1 MKCVLNMFSRLGGLT
16 QQLWVKPLSS
26 IDVIVLPLVIQLIIG
41 ALAKTEAFF
50 GRGVVPIAL
59 DNVRC
64 DSSEAILLQCQH
76 LNFTAHNCYHSE
88 DAGVICNAEPRLM
101 NINATAII
109 ARPTAAGNQTAST
122 VTVTVA
128 WELTNDTLDTPKFF
142 EVACFNKKHRIALI
156 ENNQTFSTQLE
167 LAGIFSESL
176 DSYNCCVSAVY
187 NTFFPAVATR
197 KLCTQIDL
205 EIYDL
210 ITTVSPSD
218 TTATVSV
225 QSPQNVNKTNC
236 SLHIPAAGIV
246 GGVLG
251 GIITLLLIL
260 LGTALTCLLVQAKKY
275 KTKHPSE
282 AAPLR

>member
-1 MKCVLNMFSRLGGLT
+1 MHGYIRITEYWFDYKTSEYII
-16 QQLWVKPLSS
+16 
-26 IDVIVLPLVIQLIIG
+26 IDIIPLVIQLIIG
-41 ALAKTEAFF
+41 ALAKSEAFF
-50 GRGVVPIAL
+50 GRGIVPIAL
-59 DNVRC
+59 DNVGC
-64 DSSEAILLQCQH
+64 DSSETILLQCQH
-76 LNFTAHNCYHSE
+76 ITEHNCHHSE

-109 ARPTAAGNQTAST
+109 AHATAAGNQTAST

-128 WELTNDTLDTPKFF
+128 WELTNDTLDTPNFF
-142 EVACFNKKHRIALI
+142 EVACFNKKHRITLI

-167 LAGIFSESL
+167 LAGIFSGSL

-218 TTATVSV
+218 TTATISL
-225 QSPQNVNKTNC
+225 QSPQNVNETNC
-236 SLHIPAAGIV
+236 SLRIPAAGIV

-260 LGTALTCLLVQAKKY
+260 LGMALTCLLVQAKKY
-275 KTKHPSE
+275 KTKHPS
-282 AAPLR
+282 ADAPLR

>member
-1 MKCVLNMFSRLGGLT
+1 MHGYYVLPSFGL
-16 QQLWVKPLSS
+16 S
-26 IDVIVLPLVIQLIIG
+26 ISQANIIIPLVIQLIISIIIG
-41 ALAKTEAFF
+41 ALAKMEAFF

-59 DNVRC
+59 DDVRC
-64 DSSEAILLQCQH
+64 DSSETILLQCQH
-76 LNFTAHNCYHSE
+76 ITEHNCHHGE

-109 ARPTAAGNQTAST
+109 AHATAASNQTAST
-122 VTVTVA
+122 VTVTVV
-128 WELTNDTLDTPKFF
+128 WELTNDTLDTPNFF
-142 EVACFNKKHRIALI
+142 EVACFNEKHRITLI

-176 DSYNCCVSAVY
+176 DSYNCCTSAVY

-205 EIYDL
+205 EIYHL
-210 ITTVSPSD
+210 ITTVSPLDS
-218 TTATVSV
+218 TVTVSL
-225 QSPQNVNKTNC
+225 C
-236 SLHIPAAGIV
+236 IPAAGIV

-260 LGTALTCLLVQAKKY
+260 LGTALTCLLVQAMKY
-275 KTKHPSE
+275 KTKHPS
-282 AAPLR
+282 ADAPLR